1 VEAFEAET
9 DSVVVVA
16 DKPSRHKQA
25 KKKRQSKHSSPKKP
39 TAPVKPRRLDPV
51 PQF

>member
-1 VEAFEAET
+1 
-9 DSVVVVA
+9 VA